1 MGTRTFRTALLVGL
15 IAGCGSSDGSRNG
28 NLGHGTFNYK
38 CVDQSDSACKTTK
51 LTTGPL
57 TGPLEFP
64 GAIAEGAQFRLEYG
78 VKTGDET
85 TAGNPTLR
93 VVSNVY
99 LTKESDTFTA
109 LKTGFGA
116 VVAKSTTTGKV
127 IDYTL
132 IKINPVGSLR
142 LSDPGGG
149 LPPPTVTLAKG
160 VTTDYVVEALGAHGE
175 TLDGTLGYKWDS
187 SDPTVVTLQMGS
199 PTARMKILASKAGTA
214 TLTVTLGTQSKI
226 LSITV
231 TP

>member
-1 MGTRTFRTALLVGL
+1 MGTRRFHVAVLVS
-15 IAGCGSSDGSRNG
+15 IVAGCSSSGSTRSG

-38 CVDQSDSACKTTK
+38 CVDQSDAACKTATI
-51 LTTGPL
+51 TTGPL
-57 TGPLEFP
+57 AGPAEFP
-64 GAIAEGAQFRLEYG
+64 GAIAEGAQFRMAY
-78 VKTGDET
+78 VIKPGDET
-85 TAGNPTLR
+85 LAGNPTLR

-109 LKTGFGA
+109 LKSGFGA
-116 VVAKSTTTGKV
+116 VVAKSTTTGQV

-149 LPPPTVTLAKG
+149 LPPPTVTLARG
-160 VTTDYVVEALGAHGE
+160 VTTEYVVEALGLHGE
-175 TLDGTLGYKWDS
+175 TLDGTLGYKWDT
-187 SDPTVVTLQMGS
+187 SDATVVTLQMGN
-199 PTARMKILASKAGTA
+199 PTARMKVLASKAGTA
-214 TLTVTLGTQSKI
+214 TLTVTLGTQSKL

>member
-1 MGTRTFRTALLVGL
+1 MEIRTFRVALLVGL
-15 IAGCGSSDGSRNG
+15 LAGCGSSDSTRNG
-28 NLGHGTFNYK
+28 NLGHGTFSYK
-38 CVDQSDSACKTTK
+38 CVDQSDSACKTGT

-57 TGPLEFP
+57 GGPVEFP
-64 GAIAEGAQFRLEYG
+64 GAIAEGAQFRLAYT
-78 VKTGDET
+78 VKPGDET
-85 TAGNPTLR
+85 LAGNPTLR

-116 VVAKSTTTGKV
+116 VVAKSTTTGQV

-132 IKINPVGSLR
+132 IKINPLGSLR
-142 LSDPGGG
+142 LSDTLGS
-149 LPPPTVTLAKG
+149 LPPPTVTVAKG
-160 VTTDYVVEALGAHGE
+160 ATTEYVVEALGLHGE

-187 SDPTVVTLQMGS
+187 SDATVVTLQMGN

-214 TLTVTLGTQSKI
+214 TLTVTLGAQSKV